1 MQGKGVL
8 CHLTSLPEVSLDGA
22 LRFLEWLE
30 ANRFDAWQMLPLTP
44 PDEHGSPYASPSAF
58 AAWPKLMQLATP
70 KPMPDD
76 EEWLEDWALY
86 AAIKKAHNGQPWFE
100 WPTPLR
106 DRHPQALEN
115 YKDAA
120 RIHRKHQQCFQ
131 AAWSILSKEAKARN
145 ITLIG
150 DVPIFIAHDSA
161 DVWAHRELFQLDADG
176 MPLYVAGVPPDYFSE
191 NGQKWGTVLYDW
203 NAHEQQDWRWW
214 IQRIERMFRLF
225 DVVRIDHFRGFHSNW
240 AVPASDD
247 DARQGSWQDG
257 PKDELLRV
265 LVSLAPSPN
274 HILAEDLGII
284 PDEVIQLRQ
293 RYGLPGMAV
302 MQFGFDGAS
311 ENNPHHPATIQDD
324 QVVYTGTHDNNT
336 TVGWWAELNEVTKG
350 NVQALL
356 EPNETPVEGMMR
368 LALQSAAPLAIFP
381 LQDVLQLDG
390 ASRMNTP
397 GTSENNWMWTFEWSD
412 LDGVKIVGP

>member
-1 MQGKGVL
+1 M
-8 CHLTSLPEVSLDGA
+8 
-22 LRFLEWLE
+22 
-30 ANRFDAWQMLPLTP
+30 
-44 PDEHGSPYASPSAF
+44 
-58 AAWPKLMQLATP
+58 
-70 KPMPDD
+70 
-76 EEWLEDWALY
+76 
-86 AAIKKAHNGQPWFE
+86 
-100 WPTPLR
+100 
-106 DRHPQALEN
+106 
-115 YKDAA
+115 
-120 RIHRKHQQCFQ
+120 
-131 AAWSILSKEAKARN
+131 
-145 ITLIG
+145 
-150 DVPIFIAHDSA
+150 
-161 DVWAHRELFQLDADG
+161 WAHRELFQLDADG
-176 MPLYVAGVPPDYFSE
+176 MPLHVAGVPPDYFSE

-203 NAHEQQDWRWW
+203 NAHEHQGWRWW
-214 IQRIERMFRLF
+214 IQRMERMFRLF

-265 LVSLAPSPN
+265 LVSLAPSPDR
-274 HILAEDLGII
+274 ILAEDLGII

-302 MQFGFDGAS
+302 MQFGFDGVS

-336 TVGWWAELNEVTKG
+336 TVGWWAELNEGTKR

-381 LQDVLQLDG
+381 LQDVLHLDG

-412 LDGVKIVGP
+412 LDGVKKAGP

>member
-44 PDEHGSPYASPSAF
+44 PDEQGSPYASPSAF
-58 AAWPKLMQLATP
+58 AAWPELMQLATP

-86 AAIKKAHNGQPWFE
+86 AAIKKAHNGRPWFE

-120 RIHRKHQQCFQ
+120 RIHRENQQCFQ
-131 AAWSILSKEAKARN
+131 AAWSILAEEAKARN

-176 MPLYVAGVPPDYFSE
+176 MPLHVAGVPPDYFSE

-203 NAHEQQDWRWW
+203 NAHEHQGWRWW
-214 IQRIERMFRLF
+214 IQRMERMFRLF

-257 PKDELLRV
+257 PKDALLGV

-274 HILAEDLGII
+274 RILAEDLGII

-293 RYGLPGMAV
+293 RHGLPGMAV
-302 MQFGFDGAS
+302 MQFGFDGVS
-311 ENNPHHPATIQDD
+311 EKNPHHPATIQDD

-336 TVGWWAELNEVTKG
+336 TVGWWAELNEVTKR

-381 LQDVLQLDG
+381 LQDVLHLDG

-412 LDGVKIVGP
+412 LDGGKKAGP

>member
-8 CHLTSLPEVSLDGA
+8 CHLSSLPEVSLEGA

-58 AAWPKLMQLATP
+58 AAWPELMQLATP

-86 AAIKKAHNGQPWFE
+86 AAIKKAHNGRPWFE

-120 RIHRKHQQCFQ
+120 RIHRETQQCFQ
-131 AAWSILSKEAKARN
+131 AAWSILAEEAKARN

-161 DVWAHRELFQLDADG
+161 DVWAHRELFQLDTDG
-176 MPLYVAGVPPDYFSE
+176 MPLHVAGVPPDYFSE

-203 NAHEQQDWRWW
+203 NAHEHQGWRWW
-214 IQRIERMFRLF
+214 IQRMERMFRLF

-257 PKDELLRV
+257 PKDALLGV

-293 RYGLPGMAV
+293 RHGLPGMAV
-302 MQFGFDGAS
+302 MQFGFDGIS
-311 ENNPHHPATIQDD
+311 EKNPHHPATIQDD

-336 TVGWWAELNEVTKG
+336 TVGWWAELNEVTKR

-381 LQDVLQLDG
+381 LQDVLHLDG

-412 LDGVKIVGP
+412 LDGGKKAGP

>member
-58 AAWPKLMQLATP
+58 AAWPELMQLATP

-86 AAIKKAHNGQPWFE
+86 AAIKKAHNGRPWFE

-120 RIHRKHQQCFQ
+120 RIHRETQQCFQ
-131 AAWSILSKEAKARN
+131 AAWSILAEEAKARN

-161 DVWAHRELFQLDADG
+161 DVWAHRELFQLDTDG
-176 MPLYVAGVPPDYFSE
+176 MPLHVAGVPPDYFSE

-203 NAHEQQDWRWW
+203 NAHEHQGWRWW
-214 IQRIERMFRLF
+214 IQRMERMFRLF

-257 PKDELLRV
+257 PKDALLGV

-293 RYGLPGMAV
+293 RHGLPGMAV
-302 MQFGFDGAS
+302 MQFGFDGVS
-311 ENNPHHPATIQDD
+311 EKNPHHPATIQDD

-412 LDGVKIVGP
+412 LDGGKKAGP